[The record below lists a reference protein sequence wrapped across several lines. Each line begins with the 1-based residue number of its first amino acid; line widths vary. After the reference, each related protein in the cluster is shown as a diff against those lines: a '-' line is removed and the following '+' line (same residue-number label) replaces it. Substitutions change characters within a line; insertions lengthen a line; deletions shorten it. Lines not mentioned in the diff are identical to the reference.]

1 VANEKQSR
9 AMKVILSKGKRNGM
23 KVLIAYDGSE
33 SADKGIDDL
42 RRAALPMEAAALI
55 GRRSVA
61 PAAGA

>member
-33 SADKGIDDL
+33 RADKGIDDL
-42 RRAALPMEAAALI
+42 RRAALPMESAA
-55 GRRSVA
+55 
-61 PAAGA
+61 

>member
-1 VANEKQSR
+1 
-9 AMKVILSKGKRNGM
+9 M